1 MINKQKVL
9 LFISITFVIASFI
22 FFLIP
27 YLVTKTSIGWSY
39 GEETG
44 VIGDTIG
51 GIVGPTV
58 GFVGAILTFLAFY
71 IQYQANQVQIRA
83 LNEQKISTK
92 EQKKQM
98 LLQQFESNF
107 FVMINLHRQ
116 NVSELNYTK
125 FDNGSS
131 KTGVHRKVFRTIF
144 REFIECF
151 REVKGFS
158 NSKNPNDYLIPVYRS
173 ELSEIINDNNI
184 KNDSNNIEI
193 NLIELAIIDIAYSIV
208 FYGINK
214 ESEPI
219 LRQRFKKRYNP
230 SYFFPLLQYIKLKP
244 KQENT
249 HRWDIWLELRKYKGK
264 ELRTIIQEFYEYKR
278 VTRKNRPFTPLSAKT
293 RFLDYDEE
301 FNKYYGGHL
310 HRLGHYFRHLF
321 QCYKYL
327 NYHRDLSENE
337 KYFYGKTLR
346 AQLSNYEQA
355 ILFVNSISTL
365 GMKWEL
371 TPEVEFLSESEVKSK
386 SKLITRFNLIK
397 NLPDY
402 HLSGLKYKKYYP
414 NVKYEA
420 DE

>member
-1 MINKQKVL
+1 MFNKVKSDGLAILAIILIVIGVILTLFFGLEFILNINKL
-9 LFISITFVIASFI
+9 
-22 FFLIP
+22 
-27 YLVTKTSIGWSY
+27 SY
-39 GEETG
+39 GPIDPSIWGQFGDVLGG
-44 VIGDTIG
+44 V
-51 GIVGPTV
+51 VGTV
-58 GFVGAILTFLAFY
+58 FTLAGTLLIYLSFRG
-71 IQYQANQVQIRA
+71 Q
-83 LNEQKISTK
+83 TK
-92 EQKKQM
+92 QNKREA
-98 LLQQFESNF
+98 FESNF

-131 KTGVHRKVFRTIF
+131 RTALHRKVFRLIF

-158 NSKNPNDYLIPVYRS
+158 NSKNPNDYLKPEYRIK
-173 ELSEIINDNNI
+173 LTEIIN
-184 KNDSNNIEI
+184 SNNKEI
-193 NLIELAIIDIAYSIV
+193 DIIELAIVDIAYSIV

-214 ESEPI
+214 ESETI
-219 LRQRFKKRYNP
+219 LHQRFRRRYNP
-230 SYFFPLLQYIKLKP
+230 SYYYPLLQYIKLKP
-244 KQENT
+244 KQGNT
-249 HRWDIWLELRKYKGK
+249 VRWDIWLKLRLYSGK
-264 ELRTIIQEFYEYKR
+264 ELRAIIQEFYEYKR
-278 VTRKNRPFTPLSAKT
+278 VTKKKTSSKTLSAKT
-293 RFLDYDEE
+293 IFLDYAEE
-301 FNKYYGGHL
+301 FNKYYGGHQ

-327 NYHRDLSENE
+327 NYHNDLSEDE

-346 AQLSNYEQA
+346 AQLSTYEQA
-355 ILFVNSISTL
+355 IFFVNSISTL

-371 TPEVEFLSESEVKSK
+371 TPEVELLSEKEDKSN

-402 HLSGLKYKKYYP
+402 HLTGLKYKKYYP